1 MARSGSLL
9 LRMMRAALRA
19 GQVAAWGAH
28 AAARKPPGSRAAKAG
43 AVATPA
49 RKASAPLSPPRP
61 GRVSEIAAFGTNPG
75 ALRMLVYMPP
85 RRPAPGAPLIVV
97 LHGCRQSAEHFAAAA
112 GWVHLA
118 AARGI
123 PLVLPEQRAE
133 NNPYR
138 CFNWFKPGDTGRGR
152 GEALSIRQMVRS
164 ATALFG
170 SDPRRV
176 FIVGLSAG
184 GAMAAGM
191 LAAYPATFA
200 AGAVVAGMPV
210 GAANASHLALLRMHR
225 ADPFGTRAGLEAEVR
240 GRSTLRGDRAWPRLS
255 IWQGGKDRTVNPANA
270 ELLAAQWSAL
280 HGFGPEPTIDT
291 EPTPGAR
298 RRAWSRGAHM
308 AVEFWTIDAMAHGF
322 PVHPA
327 VPGGGTPGAW
337 VVDAGV
343 PAARRIAEFWRLE
356 DSAG

>member
-1 MARSGSLL
+1 MARSGSVL

-19 GQVAAWGAH
+19 GQAASWGGLAP
-28 AAARKPPGSRAAKAG
+28 ARKPPRSRAAKAG
-43 AVATPA
+43 PSATPK
-49 RKASAPLSPPRP
+49 RTAPSPPRL
-61 GRVSEIAAFGTNPG
+61 GRVSEVTTFGTNPG
-75 ALRMLVYMPP
+75 ALRMLVYSPP

-97 LHGCRQSAEHFAAAA
+97 LHGCKQSAADFATAA

-118 AARGI
+118 GELGI
-123 PLVLPEQRAE
+123 PLLLPEQRAE

-210 GAANASHLALLRMHR
+210 GAANTSHLALLRMHR
-225 ADPFGTRAGLEAEVR
+225 ADPFGTRAGLAASVR
-240 GRSTLRGDRAWPRLS
+240 ARSTLRGDRAWPGLS
-255 IWQGGKDRTVNPANA
+255 IWQGGQDRTVDPANA
-270 ELLAAQWSAL
+270 DLLAAQWSAL
-280 HGFGPEPTIDT
+280 HGFGPEPTTDT
-291 EPTPGAR
+291 APAPGTR
-298 RRAWSRGAHM
+298 RRTWSRAAQP
-308 AVEFWTIDAMAHGF
+308 AVELWTIEAMAHGF

-327 VPGGGTPGAW
+327 LRGGGTPGAW
-337 VVDAGV
+337 VLDAGV
-343 PAARRIAEFWRLE
+343 PAARRIAEFWRLG
-356 DSAG
+356 DGAG